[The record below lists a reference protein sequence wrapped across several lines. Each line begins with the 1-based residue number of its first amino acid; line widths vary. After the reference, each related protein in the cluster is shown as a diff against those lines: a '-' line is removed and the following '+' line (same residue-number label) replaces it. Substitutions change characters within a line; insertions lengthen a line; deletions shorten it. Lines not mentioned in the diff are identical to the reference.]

1 MNTNAPVAAHVLG
14 SIQRDLDFLKTQ
26 QYITPQQYDDILRI
40 LPTKATLANRDMT
53 NSTIGIPSPISN
65 TPSSYSPIPP
75 PPNYST
81 ATNNTESVEALYDFQ
96 GPNPEDLTFK
106 QGDIIEIK
114 EKVNGDW
121 WRGSLNGRIGLFPSN
136 YVKVISTN
144 IPKEKQSPHLPPP
157 SSSPYNNT
165 NNTVYPPPPT
175 ESSPYNNNNSNSN
188 NSYPPP
194 PSASY
199 ENKNTTSYPPPPSSS
214 ASSYNYPP
222 PSASPYN
229 NNNNNTSYPPP
240 PSASSYS
247 YPPPPQQ
254 QTYQEP
260 PSSHGEDASHKAGGT
275 FKKIAGKVGEAATF
289 GFGATLGSQAA
300 NSIF

>member
-1 MNTNAPVAAHVLG
+1 MNTNTSVAAHVLG
-14 SIQRDLDFLKTQ
+14 SIQRDLDFLKAQ
-26 QYITPQQYDDILRI
+26 QYITSQQYDDILRI
-40 LPTKATLANRDMT
+40 LPTKVTLANRDMA

-65 TPSSYSPIPP
+65 PPSSYSPIPP

-81 ATNNTESVEALYDFQ
+81 VTNNTESVEALYDFQ
-96 GPNPEDLTFK
+96 GPNPEDLSFK

-114 EKVNGDW
+114 EKVNADW

-136 YVKVISTN
+136 YVKIISTN
-144 IPKEKQSPHLPPP
+144 IPKEKQSPRLPPP

-165 NNTVYPPPPT
+165 NSTAYPPPPT
-175 ESSPYNNNNSNSN
+175 ESSPYNSSNNNN
-188 NSYPPP
+188 NNNYPPP
-194 PSASY
+194 PSVSSY
-199 ENKNTTSYPPPPSSS
+199 ENKNTSSYPPPPSSTS

-222 PSASPYN
+222 PSSASPYN
-229 NNNNNTSYPPP
+229 NNNNNSYPPP

-260 PSSHGEDASHKAGGT
+260 PASHGEDTSHKAGVN
-275 FKKIAGKVGEAATF
+275 KKKKKK
-289 GFGATLGSQAA
+289 
-300 NSIF
+300 N